1 MNKKLVGVIA
11 AVVMAIVG
19 TGVLVLYVQGAEDRA
34 LEGEELVRV
43 LTATAPIP
51 AGTSA
56 EQLVDLVEEEDV
68 PVKVAPEG
76 VISDLVS
83 VSGRVTAVEL
93 VPGEVLLA
101 NRFVEAGNVVARS
114 GSVEVPEGLLEVTIA
129 MSQEQFIGGVPV
141 PGNTVALIALGNRD
155 DFIFQPNDPLAQA
168 PIDPA
173 TGQPRDDDYKVSKII
188 IQQALVTNVQGN
200 PLPVQA
206 AEAATDPSQRVAPA
220 EGSLLVTLAME
231 GPDAERLIY
240 VRDAQS
246 LNANLHMAMHSGD
259 AVVPSEGVSVEN
271 VINPGAPVG

>member
-43 LTATAPIP
+43 LTATVPIP
-51 AGTSA
+51 AGTPA
-56 EQLVDLVEEEDV
+56 EQLAELVQEEDV

-83 VSGRVTAVEL
+83 VSGLVTAVEL

-101 NRFVEAGNVVARS
+101 NRFVESGDVVARR

-141 PGNTVALIALGNRD
+141 PGNTVALIALGDRD
-155 DFIFQPNDPLAQA
+155 DFIFQPNDPLSQD

-173 TGQPRDDDYKVSKII
+173 TGQPLIDNYKVSKII

-200 PLPVQA
+200 PLPAQA
-206 AEAATDPSQRVAPA
+206 PEAAADPSQRVAPA
-220 EGSLLVTLAME
+220 AGSLLVTLAME

>member
-56 EQLVDLVEEEDV
+56 AQLEELVEEEDI

-83 VSGRVTAVEL
+83 VSGLVTAVEL

-101 NRFVEAGNVVARS
+101 NRFVEAGNVQARR
-114 GSVEVPEGLLEVTIA
+114 GSVEVPEGLLEVTVA

-141 PGNTVALIALGNRD
+141 PGNSVALIALADRS
-155 DFIFQPNDPLAQA
+155 DFVFQPNDPLAQQ
-168 PIDPA
+168 PVDPA
-173 TGQPRDDDYKVSKII
+173 TGQPRTEEYKVSKII

-200 PLPVQA
+200 PLPEQA
-206 AEAATDPSQRVAPA
+206 AGAATDPTQRVAPA
-220 EGSLLVTLAME
+220 AGSLLVTLAME

-240 VRDAQS
+240 ARNAQS

-259 AVVPSEGVSVEN
+259 ALVPSEGISVEN
-271 VINPGAPVG
+271 IINPGAPVG

>member
-56 EQLVDLVEEEDV
+56 AQLEELVEEEDV

-76 VISDLVS
+76 VVSDLVS
-83 VSGRVTAVEL
+83 VSGLVTAVEL

-101 NRFVEAGNVVARS
+101 NRFVEAGNVQARS

-141 PGNTVALIALGNRD
+141 PGRTVALIALGDRD
-155 DFIFQPNDPLAQA
+155 DFIFQPNDPLAQ
-168 PIDPA
+168 PVIDPT
-173 TGQPRDDDYKVSKII
+173 TGQPTTDQYKVSKII

-200 PLPVQA
+200 PLPVQT
-206 AEAATDPSQRVAPA
+206 AEAVADPTQRVAPA

-240 VRDAQS
+240 ARDAQS
-246 LNANLHMAMHSGD
+246 LNADLHMAMHSGE
-259 AVVPSEGVSVEN
+259 ALVPSEGISVEN

>member
-1 MNKKLVGVIA
+1 VNKKLVGVIA

-51 AGTSA
+51 AGTPA
-56 EQLVDLVEEEDV
+56 AQLEDLVTEEDV

-83 VSGRVTAVEL
+83 VSGLVTAIEM

-101 NRFVEAGNVVARS
+101 NRFVEPGNVVNRP
-114 GSVEVPEGLLEVTIA
+114 GSIDVPEGLLEVTLA

-141 PGNTVALIALGNRD
+141 PGNTIALIALGDRV
-155 DFIFQPNDPLAQA
+155 DFINPNADALGNQPV
-168 PIDPA
+168 DPA
-173 TGQPRDDDYKVSKII
+173 DPAAAETDYKVAKIV

-200 PLPVQA
+200 PLPAQA
-206 AEAATDPSQRVAPA
+206 ATATDATQRVAPA
-220 EGSLLVTLAME
+220 EGSLLVTLAVD

-246 LNANLHMAMHSGD
+246 LNANLHMALHSGD
-259 AVVPSEGVSVEN
+259 ALVPSEGISVEN

>member
-43 LTATAPIP
+43 LTATVPIP

-56 EQLVDLVEEEDV
+56 EQLAELVEEEDV

-83 VSGRVTAVEL
+83 VSGLVTAVEL

-101 NRFVEAGNVVARS
+101 NRFVEAGNVRARA
-114 GSVEVPEGLLEVTIA
+114 GSVEVPEGLLEVSIA
-129 MSQEQFIGGVPV
+129 MSQEQFIGGLPV
-141 PGNTVALIALGNRD
+141 PGDSVALIALGDRD
-155 DFIFQPNDPLAQA
+155 DFIFQPNDPLSQD

-173 TGQPRDDDYKVSKII
+173 TGQPLLDNYKVSKII

-200 PLPVQA
+200 PLPPQA
-206 AEAATDPSQRVAPA
+206 PEAATDPTQRVAPA
-220 EGSLLVTLAME
+220 VGSLLVTLAME

-240 VRDAQS
+240 ARDAQS
-246 LNANLHMAMHSGD
+246 LNANLHMARHSGD

-271 VINPGAPVG
+271 IINPGAPVG

>member
-51 AGTSA
+51 AGTA
-56 EQLVDLVEEEDV
+56 AAQLEELVEEEDI

-83 VSGRVTAVEL
+83 VSGLVTAVEL

-101 NRFVEAGNVVARS
+101 NRFVEAGNVQARR
-114 GSVEVPEGLLEVTIA
+114 GSVEVPEGLLEVTVA

-141 PGNTVALIALGNRD
+141 PGNSVALIALADRS
-155 DFIFQPNDPLAQA
+155 DFVFQPNDPLAQQ

-173 TGQPRDDDYKVSKII
+173 TGQPRTDEYKVSKII

-200 PLPVQA
+200 PLPEQS
-206 AEAATDPSQRVAPA
+206 AEALTDPTQRVAPA
-220 EGSLLVTLAME
+220 AGSLLVTLAME

-240 VRDAQS
+240 ARDAQS

-259 AVVPSEGVSVEN
+259 ALVPSEGISVEN
-271 VINPGAPVG
+271 IINPGAPVG